1 MSRNQLIAQA
11 KRNKS
16 NPLELGTFSTLS
28 LRYLKGTLGPQN
40 KVIGYADTNQISNG
54 GFGGGSYNH
63 WFKVNLAQP
72 GWIIITKGPPRPKY
86 IQVSAYDIDSLPIQG
101 QNIFDEDSVSIV
113 SNGEV
118 FYPYLGTVMKTQS
131 DLYNQFLA
139 YRLDRGDDRYYPL
152 DQGSYLIC
160 VSTTRNEPLDYEVGL
175 VIEFPATELLIA
187 LEDENEVS
195 LWLQETEIDYDRTIV
210 VPSSI
215 SVDFVIS
222 SDVDKPNGFTETAA
236 EIVLGSTVTVLLN
249 STWLIGSLIPA
260 AQAPEYGV
268 LAEAEDEAAFLA
280 TIHDHSLSEWQGAW
294 EAEHQDTDKFPD
306 VFIPLTNRS

>member
-28 LRYLKGTLGPQN
+28 LRYLKGKLGPQN
-40 KVIGYADTNQISNG
+40 KVIGYADTNQTSNG

-63 WFKVNLAQP
+63 WFKVNLTQP
-72 GWIIITKGPPRPKY
+72 GWIIIAKGPPRPKY
-86 IQVSAYDIDSLPIQG
+86 IQVSTYNLDSIPIEG
-101 QNIFDEDSVSIV
+101 KNIFDKDSISVV

-118 FYPYLGTVMKTQS
+118 FYPYLGTAIKTQS

-222 SDVDKPNGFTETAA
+222 SVTGKPNGFTETAA
-236 EIVLGSTVTVLLN
+236 QIVSGSTVTVLFN
-249 STWLIGSLIPA
+249 STWLIGTLIPA
-260 AQAPEYGV
+260 SQAPEYGV
-268 LAEAEDEAAFLA
+268 LADANNIDEFFV
-280 TIHDHSLSEWQGAW
+280 TVHDHSLSEWQQAW
-294 EAEHQDTDKFPD
+294 EAEHQDTDKFPTIF
-306 VFIPLTNRS
+306 VPLTNRL